1 MGNVAIRARGLSKRY
16 TIQAAHERH
25 DTLRDQ
31 IAHRFRRALH
41 RAPARETVWAVRD
54 VSFDIKH
61 GEIVGFVGHNGA
73 GKSTILK
80 MLARVV
86 EPTAGRAELYG
97 RVGALLE
104 VGVSFDRELTG
115 RENTYLNGAIL
126 GMRRAEIER
135 KFDAIVAFAELEQY
149 IDTPVKRYSSGMYV
163 RLGFAIAAHLQQE
176 ILIVDEVLAVGDVAF
191 QKKCLDQMGEVVRQ
205 GRTVLFVSHNMT
217 AIQGFCSRC
226 YLLNRGELIAEGP
239 PATVIERYLAEHS
252 NHVGALWR
260 SADGRAG
267 TGSGEIQFTGVSVLD
282 RAGRPIELAY
292 SGQDIDL
299 AVRYMTPD
307 GRSASR
313 VDVHIAFYTA
323 LGQFMFNCSSEACGY
338 PFDVLPPTGE
348 VICRIPG
355 LPLAPG
361 HYVFNLFSTVRG
373 GIADWV
379 ERAGSLKVVAG
390 DFFGTGQLKTHDHG
404 LLVRHSWILSSH
416 EQVCAE

>member
-1 MGNVAIRARGLSKRY
+1 MEPVRA
-16 TIQAAHERH
+16 
-25 DTLRDQ
+25 
-31 IAHRFRRALH
+31 
-41 RAPARETVWAVRD
+41 
-54 VSFDIKH
+54 
-61 GEIVGFVGHNGA
+61 
-73 GKSTILK
+73 ILK

-86 EPTAGRAELYG
+86 EPTSGRAQLYG

-104 VGVSFDRELTG
+104 VGVGFDRELTG

-126 GMRRAEIER
+126 GMRRAEIDR
-135 KFDAIVAFAELEQY
+135 KFDEIVAFAELEQF

-191 QKKCLDQMGEVVRQ
+191 QKKCLDQMGEVVTQ
-205 GRTVLFVSHNMT
+205 GRTVLFVSHNMA

-226 YLLNRGELIAEGP
+226 YLLRRGQLIAEGT
-239 PATVIERYLAEHS
+239 PAGIIERYLADMPTRGQPS
-252 NHVGALWR
+252 GTTAAV
-260 SADGRAG
+260 DRAPG
-267 TGSGEIQFTGVSVLD
+267 ISVLGVSILD
-282 RAGRPIELAY
+282 RAGRPIEVAY
-292 SGQDIDL
+292 SGQDIDI
-299 AVRYMTPD
+299 AVRYQTPD
-307 GRSASR
+307 GQSVSR
-313 VDVHIAFYTA
+313 VDVHIAFYTG

-338 PFDVLPPTGE
+338 PFDTLPSSGQ
-348 VICRIPG
+348 VICRIPE

-404 LLVRHSWILSSH
+404 LSSGTAGWSRLGLRIRGLDARPCDSDTEH
-416 EQVCAE
+416 RLPRVPAVVLCLTSRPAGTIS